1 MKKLLA
7 LVLTVS
13 VITGFTQNITTPRT
27 PSPAASVSQTIGI
40 STVTVKYSRPSVR
53 GREVWGAMVPYGY
66 NLEPYGNNIPA
77 PWRAGANENTVLE
90 LSHDA
95 KIEGQPV
102 PAGAYGLFFAVNKD
116 NTAELVLSKD
126 YKSWG
131 NYFYNPANDQ
141 LRAKIQLRDI
151 PGTELLTYD
160 FANITKNAA
169 ELQLSWEKKQFPVKI
184 EFAVDDIVLANAETE
199 LKGGMGFTWEGYSS
213 AANYALQ
220 NKTHYD
226 QALVWIDK
234 ALAQNKNFT
243 TLQTKADILAA
254 TGKADEGKKLMEDA
268 LANATEGNLNQ
279 YGYQLLLN
287 EGKTDKALEIFVLN
301 TQKNPRSANAW
312 DSLGEAYNAKGD
324 KKNAIASFKK
334 SLTLNPNAATKAN
347 SEKYL
352 KQLEGK

>member
-1 MKKLLA
+1 MKKLLVVFLSISFLA
-7 LVLTVS
+7 S
-13 VITGFTQNITTPRT
+13 SAQNITTPRT

-40 STVTVKYSRPSVR
+40 STITVTYSRPSVR
-53 GREVWGAMVPYGY
+53 GREVWGKMVPYGF

-77 PWRAGANENTVLE
+77 PWRAGANENTVLQ
-90 LSHDA
+90 LSHEA
-95 KIEGQPV
+95 KIQGQLV
-102 PAGAYGLFFAVNKD
+102 PAGSYGVFFAVNKD

-141 LRAKIQLRDI
+141 LRAKVQTREIAN
-151 PGTELLTYD
+151 TELLTYD
-160 FANITKNAA
+160 FASVTKDAV

-184 EFAVDDIVLANAETE
+184 EFAVDEIVLANAETE
-199 LKGGMGFTWEGYSS
+199 LKGAMGFTWEGYSS

-234 ALAQNKNFT
+234 ALAQNRSFA
-243 TLQTKADILAA
+243 TLQTKAGILAA
-254 TGKADEGKKLMEDA
+254 LGKADEGKKLMDDA
-268 LANATEGNLNQ
+268 MANATEANLNQ
-279 YGYQLLLN
+279 YGYQLLN
-287 EGKTDKALEIFVLN
+287 DGHTDKALEVFLVN
-301 TQKNPRSANAW
+301 TQKNPKSANAW
-312 DSLGEAYNAKGD
+312 DSLGEGYNAKGD
-324 KKNAIASFKK
+324 KKNAIMSFKK
-334 SLTLNPNAATKAN
+334 SLSLNPNAATKTN